1 MLNTYVIEGGI
12 GKCTAFTA
20 LIPSLAEKAG
30 ESIQIYTPYID
41 CFAFNPDVAMAY
53 EQSLPLTDPRIQD
66 SDNVFYCEP
75 YKSNFALGKQH
86 LIESYCELFG
96 VEYNPSMAPKLYTT
110 HLKERATEWLEKNGI
125 TGKYIMVQ
133 FSGGQT
139 PVGWSPNNGYASHN
153 PGRNYPPYLAQQL
166 VSLLRSHYPNTA
178 IIDCTLPNE
187 PAYAGSIKCDEH
199 WAVVHEMLKG
209 AEGFVGID
217 SNLQHFSA
225 SAQKRGV
232 VLWGCTRWTQFGYGH
247 NTNLHFHMD
256 GKWDESRFKDSDPRN
271 IMIDPESVLE
281 SYNNLTATGEDTPV
295 NVYCL
300 TA

>member
-20 LIPSLAEKAG
+20 LIPKLAEKAG
-30 ESIQIYTPYID
+30 QAVQIYTPYID
-41 CFAFNPDVAMAY
+41 CFAFNPNVAMAY
-53 EQSLPLTDPRIQD
+53 EQSLPLTDPRIQA
-66 SDNVFYCEP
+66 SDNIFYCEP
-75 YKSNFALGKQH
+75 YKSNFALGRQH
-86 LIESYCELFG
+86 IIESYCELFG
-96 VEYNPSMAPKLYTT
+96 VEYDAKMAPKLYTT
-110 HLKERATEWLEKNGI
+110 HLKDRATEWLEKNGI
-125 TGKYIMVQ
+125 TGKYMLVQ

-139 PVGWSPNNGYASHN
+139 PVGWSPSNQYASHN

-166 VSLLRSHYPNTA
+166 VAALRAAYPNTA

-187 PAYAGSIKCDEH
+187 PGYAGTIKCAEH

-209 AEGFVGID
+209 AEGFIGID

-232 VLWGCTRWTQFGYGH
+232 VLWGSTRWTQFGYGH
-247 NTNLHFHMD
+247 NTNLQFHMSS
-256 GKWDESRFKDSDPRN
+256 KWDESKFDDSDPRN
-271 IMIDPESVLE
+271 IMLDPAAVLE
-281 SYNNLTATGEDTPV
+281 SYKKLTAKGKDAPV
-295 NVYCL
+295 NVFCL